1 MKFRVYL
8 VCMIILSSITLVSCN
23 KKDTQ
28 EDTTGYDT
36 ATLFCDVSWWEPPM
50 WNEEPG
56 TITGDISA
64 RTGLSI
70 SVIQPTQKADTQLKI
85 MLLNDKLPDIISV
98 TDSTTIS
105 QLVGSDK
112 VWRID
117 EFLEKYKPDSH
128 ILKDFPEDVKKE
140 LIKRDGGWYAYP
152 SHINSA
158 DARNYW
164 KPTPDMEDVAEY
176 SENNAIMWNTEL
188 LEMAGLKL
196 SDLKTQDQIMEAFAK
211 VKKMKLKV
219 EGEDVITLL
228 VDGKGYDE
236 STLSFLE
243 QSFGAEQIDEEG
255 NYCDILLQPQTKN
268 ALSFLNEAIRKQYI
282 THDQLTME
290 TMQIQELMQSGRV
303 LCFIGNSA
311 NTKADMSKWI
321 STGSVLSSDGST
333 PVMGKNM
340 RATTGWI
347 STFIAKSCN
356 NPEKIADFLD
366 YMTSDEGMTFW
377 AYGYEGK
384 DYYIGEDGL
393 YYRTDKNAAKYY
405 ENTGINV
412 WWMFVNTAWERSVA
426 AQENDEAAIK
436 IMTAYGKD
444 SATVMYDNSLLI
456 MPGELTAEDK
466 EEAKIEE
473 EIQEWKS
480 DQVIQVVLAED
491 KESFEQ
497 EYDKFIKGLY
507 DIGIEKLMQYK
518 NKGYQ
523 QNCLEYGEHIEKINK

>member
-140 LIKRDGGWYAYP
+140 LIKRDGDWYAYP

-164 KPTPDMEDVAEY
+164 KPTPDMENVAEY

-188 LEMAGLKL
+188 LEIAGLNP
-196 SDLKTQDQIMEAFAK
+196 SELKTQDQIMEAFAK
-211 VKKMKLKV
+211 VKRMKLKV

-228 VDGKGYDE
+228 VDGKGYDG
-236 STLSFLE
+236 STLFFLE
-243 QSFGAEQIDEEG
+243 QSFGAERIDEEG

-268 ALSFLNEAIRKQYI
+268 ALSFLNEAIRKHYI
-282 THDQLTME
+282 NPDQLTME
-290 TMQIQELMQSGRV
+290 TSQIQELMQGGRV

-311 NTKADMSKWI
+311 NTTADMSKWI
-321 STGSVLSSDGST
+321 STGAILASDGSV

-347 STFIAKSCN
+347 STFIAKSCSS
-356 NPEKIADFLD
+356 PEKIADFLD

-377 AYGYEGK
+377 VYGYEGV
-384 DYYIGEDGL
+384 DYHIGEDGL
-393 YYRTDKNAAKYY
+393 YYRTDKDAATNYSK
-405 ENTGINV
+405 TGINA
-412 WWMFVNTAWERSVA
+412 WWMFANTAWDRSVT

-436 IMTAYGKD
+436 IMTAYGMDPK
-444 SATVMYDNSLLI
+444 TVMYDNSLLI
-456 MPGELTAEDK
+456 MPGEFTVKDN

-480 DQVIQVVLAED
+480 SQVIQVVLAED
-491 KESFEQ
+491 TGSFEQ

-523 QNCLEYGEHIEKINK
+523 QNCLEYGEHIKKINK